1 MKRFRVCLGSLMV
14 VLAVLFVT
22 HINAT
27 ATGDIADTMEKL
39 EELYLPS
46 EKCGTCHTEIYNQWQ
61 KSVHRESILHSLDG
75 LNSFIVN
82 AIEKDPARKARD
94 VKAELLKCLGCHAP
108 MLESASPQLINN
120 VITDIKLASSKATTN
135 KDEKKRAK
143 ERLSRLN
150 VSCYV
155 CHNAKAVPPP
165 DKPEKNTV
173 YGSTGKDNTPYH
185 KSRQTT
191 FLDNAIFCMQ
201 CHGTYTAPDREQ
213 IICSTIAQS
222 YRDQY
227 ASAGGQNRCQDCHM
241 VKNNRGHTF
250 PGAYVLET
258 LKEALTLSISA
269 RAIKDQPAAGER
281 KWIPSAAITVD
292 ITNNAGHRLPD
303 GCMWSSKIVLDIT
316 AINEKDK
323 VVWSE
328 TKEFFEAGLDINGN
342 RRYDPWEVKDI
353 LDLSLQPRKMT
364 SEIYYP
370 HFPEDTKQIKLQV
383 RLRYIHT
390 EGLEFLVHEERKV
403 LRYQ

>member
-1 MKRFRVCLGSLMV
+1 MKKFRGYCVSLV
-14 VLAVLFVT
+14 VALAMLSVM
-22 HINAT
+22 HINAAT
-27 ATGDIADTMEKL
+27 AEDIADTMERL
-39 EELYLPS
+39 EEVYLPS
-46 EKCGTCHTEIYNQWQ
+46 EKCGTCHADIYNQWQ
-61 KSVHRESILHSLDG
+61 KSVHRESILHSLEG

-82 AIEKDPARKARD
+82 GIEKDPARKTRD
-94 VKAELLKCLGCHAP
+94 IKAELLKCLSCHAP
-108 MLESASPQLINN
+108 MLESASPQLVNKI
-120 VITDIKLASSKATTN
+120 IADIKLASSKTTTN
-135 KDEKKRAK
+135 KEEKKRAK
-143 ERLSRLN
+143 ERLARLN

-155 CHNAKAVPPP
+155 CHNAKAVAPP

-173 YGSTGKDNTPYH
+173 YASSGKDNTPYH
-185 KSRQTT
+185 KTKQTT
-191 FLDNAIFCMQ
+191 FLSNAIFCMQ
-201 CHGTYTAPDREQ
+201 CHGTYTAPDGEH

-227 ASAGGQNRCQDCHM
+227 VSAGGQNRCQDCHM
-241 VKNNRGHTF
+241 EKNNRGHTF

-258 LKEALTLSISA
+258 LREAITLSISA
-269 RAIKDQPAAGER
+269 RAIKDQPVGER

-292 ITNNAGHRLPD
+292 LTNNAGHRLPD

-316 AINEKDK
+316 ATNEKDK
-323 VVWSE
+323 VVWSD
-328 TKEFFEAGLDINGN
+328 TREFFEAGLDINGN

-353 LDLSLQPRKMT
+353 LDYSLQPRKMT

-390 EGLEFLVHEERKV
+390 EGLEFLVHEQRKV